1 MTSVTGPSSVGVGS
15 TGSASTGRAGAMMRA
30 IACPDEQAPV
40 QSGAGTPRDVTRGGG
55 AAQGAAEPP
64 RTRGGDVGWRGAPGL
79 EHDRSPG
86 SPEEH
91 ISAHRL
97 ARILAAASARDGLL
111 TPLERLLRACVDLL
125 DLEGAAAILMTDE
138 GGGIVLARDG
148 EDGTPLLERQFELGV
163 GPALDAHRRGDVVMT
178 PDLGRHDDARWPDLA
193 AWNEAVRAVLAAP
206 MRLGGVRL
214 GVLVLHRARPGRWSV
229 EEQLDAMTVA
239 DLSTNAALDHL
250 SGLED
255 GDLAP
260 TPQNAVIHQAT
271 GMLAAR
277 HDSDLLTALARLR
290 ALAFAE
296 GRPLYDVAVDVVT
309 GGRT

>member
-1 MTSVTGPSSVGVGS
+1 MGGPG
-15 TGSASTGRAGAMMRA
+15 
-30 IACPDEQAPV
+30 P
-40 QSGAGTPRDVTRGGG
+40 
-55 AAQGAAEPP
+55 
-64 RTRGGDVGWRGAPGL
+64 
-79 EHDRSPG
+79 EHDGSPG

-111 TPLERLLRACVDLL
+111 TPLERLLRASRDLL
-125 DLEGAAAILMTDE
+125 DADGAAAVLMTDE

-148 EDGTPLLERQFELGV
+148 QDGAPLLERQFELGV
-163 GPALDAHRRGDVVMT
+163 GPALDAHRRGDVTMT
-178 PDLGRHDDARWPDLA
+178 PDVGRVDDDRWPELA
-193 AWNEAVRAVLAAP
+193 ASNGAVRAVLAAP
-206 MRLGGVRL
+206 MRVGGVRL
-214 GVLVLHRARPGRWSV
+214 GVLQLHRARPGRWSV
-229 EEQLDAMTVA
+229 EEQLDAMALA
-239 DLSTNAALDHL
+239 DLSTDAALDHL

-260 TPQNAVIHQAT
+260 SPQNAVIHQAT

-296 GRPLYDVAVDVVT
+296 ERPLYDVAVDVVT
-309 GGRT
+309 GGRTIDQ